1 MGGFPKDVVALV
13 HLLIYVCQ
21 RYCKH
26 LCLGK
31 PKWLGLG
38 MDYNVENEIRKIGNR
53 LKISKQSGFPC
64 QSTSLLLQPWSWQF
78 FFFWSKKLP
87 VAPPYWSFSF
97 IWTNQQWHIGRAYWL
112 MMYSNVIGNI
122 ACAGFFFQP
131 WQCQVL
137 SIPTKRCIS
146 MCATHFLQI
155 AMRKMQCVQIAI
167 CDVKFSVCI
176 WLHHLSSNYIHK
188 HLLCTQQAVRWETY
202 LKS

>member
-1 MGGFPKDVVALV
+1 MHIFISVFCIMFQTFIKKKNWKKDGKYMQQNAQKRM
-13 HLLIYVCQ
+13 LLPWYIYQYMFGQ

-38 MDYNVENEIRKIGNR
+38 MDYHVENKIRQIRNR

-64 QSTSLLLQPWSWQF
+64 QCSLLLQPWWWQF
-78 FFFWSKKLP
+78 FFFWSSKLP

-122 ACAGFFFQP
+122 ACAVFFF
-131 WQCQVL
+131 
-137 SIPTKRCIS
+137 SIMP
-146 MCATHFLQI
+146 
-155 AMRKMQCVQIAI
+155 V
-167 CDVKFSVCI
+167 
-176 WLHHLSSNYIHK
+176 
-188 HLLCTQQAVRWETY
+188 
-202 LKS
+202 